1 MDIAVVG
8 LGLIG
13 ASFAKGIK
21 QHTNNKVYGFDINNE
36 TLTKA
41 KRDGTIDDIVLMNN
55 LSDFDMVIVALYPV
69 NTIEVCT
76 DALKTMK
83 KGSTLVDLCG
93 IKGSIV
99 DKIEPLALKAEVD
112 YIGTHPMAGRELW
125 GYDAAVNDLFKGASF
140 IITKTENT
148 NMEKVEMLKSLAE
161 EMLFKESVIT
171 TPKEHDKIIAFTSQL
186 AHVVSNAYV
195 KSPSLLEEKGFS
207 AGSFLDLTRVAKLN
221 EYMWS
226 ELFVMNKEPLLFE
239 VDNIIKELEKYR
251 EALENDDIHY
261 MEELLKEGRI
271 LKEKSNL
278 AHSKKC

>member
-99 DKIEPLALKAEVD
+99 DKIEPLALKADV
-112 YIGTHPMAGRELW
+112 YKRQILR
-125 GYDAAVNDLFKGASF
+125 
-140 IITKTENT
+140 
-148 NMEKVEMLKSLAE
+148 KV
-161 EMLFKESVIT
+161 
-171 TPKEHDKIIAFTSQL
+171 
-186 AHVVSNAYV
+186 Y
-195 KSPSLLEEKGFS
+195 LL
-207 AGSFLDLTRVAKLN
+207 T
-221 EYMWS
+221 
-226 ELFVMNKEPLLFE
+226 
-239 VDNIIKELEKYR
+239 
-251 EALENDDIHY
+251 
-261 MEELLKEGRI
+261 
-271 LKEKSNL
+271 
-278 AHSKKC
+278 